1 MLPFVLSGLR
11 NLFGNDRNR
20 QHFTVVVRSSLAVA
34 LCVTHLQST
43 SPSIQ
48 RMLNPATH
56 LPGEASEAS
65 IPASR
70 LRVAMLTETYPP
82 EVNGVARTV
91 AFMAEGLAR
100 RGHAIQVVRPRQ
112 APEIRRRGDD
122 HSALAHEQLGFIPGA
137 VTQVRTGG
145 FPIPRYPQLRMG
157 LPAGRTLHSLWT
169 RDRPDLVHIATEGPL
184 GWSGLR
190 VARRLGLPVATD
202 FHTNFHA
209 YSRHY
214 GAAWLAGPITSYL
227 RHFHN
232 RADCTLVP
240 TDELADDLGSRGFAR
255 LGIVGRGV
263 DPSIFSPAKRSEELR
278 ARWGAGPDT
287 LVALCVSRFAREKN
301 FPLVIEAYEA
311 MRRAR
316 ADTRLVLVG
325 DGPMAE
331 ELKRRNVGYIVAGR
345 LVNGALSAHY
355 ASADAFL
362 FPSTSETFGNVTLE
376 AMASGL
382 GVVAYRYA
390 AARQH
395 IEHEHSGLLASY
407 DDRDAFIAQAVR
419 LALYPALARELGHAA
434 RAVAERV
441 TWERITEDF
450 ERALRFSVERG
461 PVASR
466 RAG

>member
-1 MLPFVLSGLR
+1 MRLQRGRPNMSGMAHTRLHR
-11 NLFGNDRNR
+11 SDD
-20 QHFTVVVRSSLAVA
+20 VVEQPGPRS
-34 LCVTHLQST
+34 Q
-43 SPSIQ
+43 
-48 RMLNPATH
+48 
-56 LPGEASEAS
+56 
-65 IPASR
+65 

-100 RGHAIQVVRPRQ
+100 RGHAVQVVRPRQ
-112 APEIRRRGDD
+112 APDVLQRKDECLFGADE
-122 HSALAHEQLGFIPGA
+122 APCFIDGA
-137 VTQVRTGG
+137 VTQVRTRG

-157 LPAGRTLHSLWT
+157 LPAGRELLRLW
-169 RDRPDLVHIATEGPL
+169 RRQRPDLVHIATEGPL

-190 VARRLGLPVATD
+190 AARRLGLPVATD

-214 GAAWLAGPITSYL
+214 GAAWLAGPITAWL

-240 TDELADDLGSRGFAR
+240 TEELADDLGARGFER

-263 DPSIFSPAKRSEELR
+263 DPSVFSPVKRSDELR

-301 FPLVIEAYEA
+301 FPLVIDAYEA

-316 ADTRLVLVG
+316 RDTRLVLVG
-325 DGPMAE
+325 DGPMAD

-419 LALYPALARELGHAA
+419 LALYPALARDLGRAA

-450 ERALRFSVERG
+450 ERALRYSLERG
-461 PVASR
+461 PVARSS
-466 RAG
+466 AV